1 MFQNGENSKPG
12 IMRQAGIKQNL
23 GVNPMKKVLL
33 TFLIIIALSWI
44 YDVSSAKGEGAG
56 GQENK
61 RSEKFQKEGRAK
73 GKAVEKDSNN
83 IDKSK
88 MDEGIGKG
96 RNKDEAAGEVVGR
109 GKEKGKAKEIVTAK
123 GKEHQQQ
130 MKALEKRLTHEEAKH
145 RRRVAR
151 LNRIRELAAEQG
163 DTKTLERVDKLL
175 QMEQQHYTRKGERMR
190 VKDERVLQITDVNI
204 SREARKTIG
213 TEPNKPQLKGIQQ
226 KKGKEKRDD
235 KNTTKGTEK

>member
-1 MFQNGENSKPG
+1 
-12 IMRQAGIKQNL
+12 
-23 GVNPMKKVLL
+23 MKKVLL
-33 TFLIIIALSWI
+33 TVLIIIAVFWS
-44 YDVSSAKGEGAG
+44 YSVSSAKGEGAG

-61 RSEKFQKEGRAK
+61 PSEKFQREGRAK
-73 GKAVEKDSNN
+73 GKAAEKDSNN

-88 MDEGIGKG
+88 MDEGAGKDRSRG
-96 RNKDEAAGEVVGR
+96 EAAEEVVSK
-109 GKEKGKAKEIVTAK
+109 GKEKGKAKEDVAAR

-130 MKALEKRLTHEEAKH
+130 MKALEKQLMHEEAKH

-175 QMEQQHYTRKGERMR
+175 KMEQHRYTRMGERMQ

-213 TEPNKPQLKGIQQ
+213 TEPNKPQFKSDQQ
-226 KKGKEKRDD
+226 KRGREKRDD
-235 KNTTKGTEK
+235 KNTTKETEK